1 MLKKRAVLVALLLI
15 FLLMANAMAQSAEDI
30 TGQCQVEYNARGL
43 NWKKMSDGDLNTLW
57 KSKEL
62 KQQTLTFQLPAEMA
76 GGGVYLTFK
85 EALPAG
91 VSWTAQYQTAED
103 QWQSGAKGELTYL
116 NTFVPVQGNTFRLIF
131 EKDKKFTLS
140 IREIRVFSS
149 GELPAEVQMWRTPE
163 QADALVVLSGCG
175 EQKLS
180 ASIWKK
186 ESSDTTV
193 VAVMAKTNALKTLEL
208 LDELWSQGVVNYP
221 ALGQFKAT
229 SSSSAAK
236 VASLWKT
243 KKMDTFLTEVYRDYR
258 PERVYAPEEN
268 STGADGA
275 AGLSARR
282 SIPLAGTIQW
292 DLNSG
297 KDHGIHIPSELY
309 ALQGEGAWL
318 TGSWDSE
325 TMIPQMMREELGQVE
340 RADASAFIPEG
351 RDTEGYLTEGTFTY
365 ADEENGVWIYLSKDL
380 QVTIT
385 HCFEPQTPLTW
396 FEADIK
402 MRGDEAW
409 ENAVHEKGNR
419 WAKQPDALARDN
431 HFVFAITT
439 DNYNIRR
446 DSGLREGVIIRDGEI
461 LYDDKSTMGKASFPP
476 LETMML
482 DQEGVLSV
490 YGALEHTAQEYL
502 DMGAKQVYSFGPYL
516 IRDGEFRVL
525 KTTYDKAREPRLAF
539 GMIEPGHYC
548 AVLMEGRIKER
559 SKGSDLMTMGRILYL
574 KGCDQAINL
583 DGGHSAVI
591 CFMGEQV
598 NKIGS
603 LIGKGYGK
611 PRNTTEMLG
620 VGHYE

>member
-30 TGQCQVEYNARGL
+30 TGQCQVEYSARGL

-297 KDHGIHIPSELY
+297 KDHGVHIPSELY
-309 ALQGEGAWL
+309 ALQGEEAWL

-325 TMIPQMMREELGQVE
+325 TMIPQMMREELGQVQ
-340 RADASAFIPEG
+340 RADASAFMPEG

-396 FEADIK
+396 FEAEIWSDVAAGEVLK
-402 MRGDEAW
+402 TVQYDA
-409 ENAVHEKGNR
+409 EK
-419 WAKQPDALARDN
+419 
-431 HFVFAITT
+431 
-439 DNYNIRR
+439 
-446 DSGLREGVIIRDGEI
+446 
-461 LYDDKSTMGKASFPP
+461 MGKARADALVQNFVIRGILGSLLSGKLLHNEKLQKPCKGRFLTESYRHL
-476 LETMML
+476 LEQL
-482 DQEGVLSV
+482 EAELAVDEVLIVCSH
-490 YGALEHTAQEYL
+490 G
-502 DMGAKQVYSFGPYL
+502 
-516 IRDGEFRVL
+516 
-525 KTTYDKAREPRLAF
+525 
-539 GMIEPGHYC
+539 
-548 AVLMEGRIKER
+548 
-559 SKGSDLMTMGRILYL
+559 
-574 KGCDQAINL
+574 
-583 DGGHSAVI
+583 GGHQKNAEACEHHALKCCFWHILFLQYWQRALGKLRYNSSI
-591 CFMGEQV
+591 CYYSSVQRGT
-598 NKIGS
+598 GS
-603 LIGKGYGK
+603 
-611 PRNTTEMLG
+611 TT
-620 VGHYE
+620 VGSNGISVGIV